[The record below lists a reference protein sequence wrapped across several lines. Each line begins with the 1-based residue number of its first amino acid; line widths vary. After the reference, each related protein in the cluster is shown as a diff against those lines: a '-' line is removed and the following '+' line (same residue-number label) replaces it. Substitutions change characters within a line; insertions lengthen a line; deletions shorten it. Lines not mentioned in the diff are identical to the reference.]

1 MAVHLIDFNNDLLGM
16 TVFKC
21 YHFEQQ
27 QIIDHMHKVERN
39 QEEHADFLLYM
50 IKSQ

>member
-1 MAVHLIDFNNDLLGM
+1 MAVYLIDFNNDLLGM

-27 QIIDHMHKVERN
+27 FFFQQIDLMLKVERN
-39 QEEHADFLLYM
+39 QEEHADF
-50 IKSQ
+50 

>member
-27 QIIDHMHKVERN
+27 FFFQKIDHMHKVERN
-39 QEEHADFLLYM
+39 QEGHADF
-50 IKSQ
+50 

>member
-1 MAVHLIDFNNDLLGM
+1 MAVHLIDVNNDLLGM

-21 YHFEQQ
+21 YHFEQQFFFQ

-39 QEEHADFLLYM
+39 QEEHADF
-50 IKSQ
+50 